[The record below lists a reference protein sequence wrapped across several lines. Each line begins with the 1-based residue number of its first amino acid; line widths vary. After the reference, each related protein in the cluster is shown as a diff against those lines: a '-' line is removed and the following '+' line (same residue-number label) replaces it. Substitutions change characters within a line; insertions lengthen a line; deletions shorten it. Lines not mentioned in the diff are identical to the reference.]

1 MEGENYILI
10 LNRRSLT
17 FGYNRSRIFAGL
29 MPQHVLCIPIAFV
42 LYRCGIDVVG
52 NSQAHS
58 TVADESDERWRPT
71 TRTCP

>member
-17 FGYNRSRIFAGL
+17 FGYNRSRIFVGL

-52 NSQAHS
+52 NG
-58 TVADESDERWRPT
+58 
-71 TRTCP
+71 